1 MKKLTIKYPLKENN
15 SGKGLNLSKNFVFLL
30 LLLSYMLYF
39 FINAEINDSLK
50 EVISL
55 FKKKLKHKNK

>member
-1 MKKLTIKYPLKENN
+1 M
-15 SGKGLNLSKNFVFLL
+15 L